1 MDKDYV
7 RNTDENISRRSTMNN
22 DDVKISD
29 MVDNKSDDDESYYI
43 YEDEEPNVWIDE
55 LEKTVKL
62 MRYMDDEE
70 LDEVLGV
77 LNDEK

>member
-1 MDKDYV
+1 
-7 RNTDENISRRSTMNN
+7 MNN